1 MMRALILKRIE
12 ILREELLAAVFSLC
26 VPDINQAKTVLSDI
40 LCCPKIS
47 ILYYIALE
55 VKGPSGARLLAGS
68 PSGLFDFILCPLRRD
83 NYRVLS
89 PLVEEGSV
97 LPWQPPALKCFFGI
111 VCTLKLPLK

>member
-1 MMRALILKRIE
+1 MHGRQKSDFWGSVLIIDSSGDISLGNIAL
-12 ILREELLAAVFSLC
+12 
-26 VPDINQAKTVLSDI
+26 
-40 LCCPKIS
+40 
-47 ILYYIALE
+47 LE

-68 PSGLFDFILCPLRRD
+68 PSGLLDFILCPLRRD

-111 VCTLKLPLK
+111 VCTLKLPSQMNCLDTHSAT